1 MENVYGVAT
10 RLDEQYVYFVYV
22 KGQAT
27 GKAVV
32 QYNVY
37 SHKSCS
43 RFLFFKS
50 CKTKHRKVKRGLDLM
65 KMKLLENL

>member
-1 MENVYGVAT
+1 MNNS
-10 RLDEQYVYFVYV
+10 FFFYV

-27 GKAVV
+27 GKSVV
-32 QYNVY
+32 QYNSIPY
-37 SHKSCS
+37 RSCK
-43 RFLFFKS
+43 RILFVKK